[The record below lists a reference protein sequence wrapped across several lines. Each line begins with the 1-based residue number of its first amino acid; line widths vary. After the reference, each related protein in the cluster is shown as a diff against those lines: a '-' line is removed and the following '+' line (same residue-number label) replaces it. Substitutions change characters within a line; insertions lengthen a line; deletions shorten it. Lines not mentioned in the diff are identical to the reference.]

1 MLADVLAGQDPA
13 DPDTR
18 PAASPKLLETA
29 LTEPPVKPQLAF
41 IKSPAWSYI
50 EPDCAEGFAEL
61 ADALGNQCDQVEL
74 PPLFAEAEAAHRR
87 IMLAEIA
94 HNLRH
99 YYQRGS
105 DLLAQQTRAAIEE
118 GRSISAADYLAAV
131 DWREPLY
138 AGLEAVLDRYDAIL
152 TPAAPG
158 QAPAGLGSTGNA
170 AFNVLWSLTGVP
182 ALTLPLLTGADGL
195 PVGVQLIGARGEDG
209 RLLRTARWLAGQ
221 ISKLG

>member
-1 MLADVLAGQDPA
+1 
-13 DPDTR
+13 
-18 PAASPKLLETA
+18 
-29 LTEPPVKPQLAF
+29 
-41 IKSPAWSYI
+41 
-50 EPDCAEGFAEL
+50 
-61 ADALGNQCDQVEL
+61 
-74 PPLFAEAEAAHRR
+74 
-87 IMLAEIA
+87 MLAEIA

-105 DLLAQQTRAAIEE
+105 DRLAQQTRAAIEE

-138 AGLEAVLDRYDAIL
+138 AGLEAILDRYDAIL

-221 ISKLG
+221 VSKLG